1 MKMKKILLVLLLSLP
16 IYAQTEYEVVPGTK
30 GNEVVLNII
39 NESKDLHT
47 ENVIVKLANTPKGIE
62 LPAREGKIEKLQVGE
77 EKEVLFTFD
86 AKRIPGT
93 QKDTL
98 KFLITDNK
106 GGNWRKEIILAY
118 SLPREFKLEQNYP
131 NPFNPTTAIEF
142 TIPETGRYGLSV
154 YNILGQLIQTISDE
168 EYVPGYYKINF
179 DASRFA
185 SGMYIYKLTG
195 SNVNISKK
203 MVFMK

>member
-1 MKMKKILLVLLLSLP
+1 MKKILLVLLLSFP

-30 GNEVVLNII
+30 GNEILLSVI
-39 NESKDLHT
+39 NESKYLHT

-62 LPAREGKIEKLQVGE
+62 LQTREGKIEKLQTGE
-77 EKEVLFTFD
+77 EKEISFVFD

-98 KFLITDNK
+98 KFLIADSK
-106 GGNWRKEIILAY
+106 GGSWKKEIVLGY
-118 SLPREFKLEQNYP
+118 SLPKEFKLKQNYP

-142 TIPETGRYGLSV
+142 TIPQSGRYSIGV
-154 YNILGQLIQTISDE
+154 YNILGQLVRVLGDG
-168 EYVPGYYKINF
+168 EYQAGYYKVDF

-185 SGMYIYKLTG
+185 SGMYIYRLSG
-195 SNVNISKK
+195 NNVNISKK
-203 MVFMK
+203 MVLMK